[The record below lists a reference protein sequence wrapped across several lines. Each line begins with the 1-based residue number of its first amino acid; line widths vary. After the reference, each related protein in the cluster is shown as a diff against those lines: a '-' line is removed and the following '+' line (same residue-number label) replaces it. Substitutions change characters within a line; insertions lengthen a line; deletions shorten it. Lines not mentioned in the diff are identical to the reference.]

1 MATRPLAFP
10 GSHRWILA
18 ELFVRQGTL
27 ALYGIALILL
37 SLVAVML
44 QAFDPRLLDSGVNV
58 WVKPAKF
65 LSSVGI
71 FALTAAWFFGYVR
84 PERRNSPLM
93 RFTVALLIFA
103 GTFELAWIS
112 WQAAHGL
119 ESHFNVSTPFYASMY
134 IAMGIGAA
142 LLVGT
147 TLPLAWEIGRRP
159 AASLSG
165 DFVAAVVIGLLLT
178 FLLGGIL
185 GGYMSSQHGHSV
197 GLEGGRT
204 FLFGWNRSGGDLRI
218 AHFLGI
224 HAQQAIPIFGGLIA
238 AFGLRKGPR
247 WAVLIG
253 GAAIYAAL
261 TLTVFAQAVAGRP
274 LFDVGDP
281 HARTSPGC
289 PVRGDGA
296 AGED

>member
-10 GSHRWILA
+10 GSSWRWIPA

-27 ALYGIALILL
+27 ALYGMATLTL
-37 SLVAVML
+37 SLVALML
-44 QAFDPRLLDSGVNV
+44 QIIDPRVLESGVNI

-65 LSSVGI
+65 FSSVGI

-84 PERRNSPLM
+84 PERRSSRLM
-93 RFTVALLIFA
+93 RATVTVLIVA

-112 WQAAHGL
+112 WQGAHGL
-119 ESHFNVSTPFYASMY
+119 ESHFNNDTVLYSIMY
-134 IAMGIGAA
+134 SLMGLFAV
-142 LLVGT
+142 LLVST

-159 AASLSG
+159 AQHLRR

-204 FLFGWNRSGGDLRI
+204 YLFGWNRSGGDLRI

-224 HAQQAIPIFGGLIA
+224 HAQQAIPILGGLIA
-238 AFGLRKGPR
+238 AFGLGRGTR

-253 GAAIYAAL
+253 GGAAYTAL
-261 TLTVFAQAVAGRP
+261 TLAIFAQAVAGRP
-274 LFDVGDP
+274 LFP
-281 HARTSPGC
+281 M
-289 PVRGDGA
+289 
-296 AGED
+296 